1 MGGIPILDTSVWL
14 VAKIFVL
21 FALVIYAVFAAIVVR
36 QVQLMNETLEVGL
49 EKPILSL
56 AIAHLIFSLFVFL
69 LALVIL

>member
-1 MGGIPILDTSVWL
+1 MEEIPILGTSVWL

-21 FALVIYAVFAAIVVR
+21 FALVIYVVFAAIVVR

-56 AIAHLIFSLFVFL
+56 AVAHLIFSLFVTSAHFTK
-69 LALVIL
+69 A